1 MGRAICLRLL
11 VILFVFFSTTACSF
25 TAENIT
31 QEVNNTAMK
40 DSTDS
45 SSLRESEQIAWEIF
59 QGIWADLS
67 SKLSEKKVS
76 LPRQIVFLNGAPGA
90 GKGTNT
96 LAVMRELEIPTKPIE
111 VSALLNTPECE
122 RLKSQGLLVPDDIV
136 IEQTLKELFK
146 PENRRGVIID
156 GYPRTIVQAYFLKFF
171 INKVQESEYTNKTA
185 FRLINFSVSR
195 ETSIS
200 RQLSR
205 GRAALEH
212 NKISKEKLVVRKT
225 DLSREAAERRYDI
238 YESSISRCIAL
249 LRDDLEYYEIRAEG
263 TFDEVRKRIHE
274 VLDAKNEERIGPSS
288 LHD

>member
-1 MGRAICLRLL
+1 
-11 VILFVFFSTTACSF
+11 
-25 TAENIT
+25 
-31 QEVNNTAMK
+31 MK